1 MNGNG
6 FGGKLGLALSS
17 SVSHIGFKSN
27 GAPRHTLESTMSHF
41 ALALVGLSEAVHAW
55 AGNIAASAGREY
67 APIRSRLDQE
77 NLFFRQAMEE
87 MHQRAT
93 KNARM

>member
-1 MNGNG
+1 
-6 FGGKLGLALSS
+6 
-17 SVSHIGFKSN
+17 
-27 GAPRHTLESTMSHF
+27 MSHF

-67 APIRSRLDQE
+67 APTRSRLDQE

-93 KNARM
+93 KNARR